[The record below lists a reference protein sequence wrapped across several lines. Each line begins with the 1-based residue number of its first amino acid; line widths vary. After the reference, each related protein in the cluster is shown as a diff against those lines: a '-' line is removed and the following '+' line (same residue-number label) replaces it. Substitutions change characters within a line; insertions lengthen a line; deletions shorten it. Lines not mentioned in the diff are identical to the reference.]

1 MAFSSG
7 NNNLPM
13 SEINVTPLVD
23 VMLVLLIIFMVA
35 APYLEQGVKVELPHA
50 RVEAMPAESEELV
63 ITVTQNREIYLDV
76 NQDRSVPLSAL
87 GVNLK
92 RLVSSRQTDEVY
104 LRADKDVDY
113 GFVVRVMAE
122 VQNAGIKGMGMVT
135 QPEEIKMP

>member
-1 MAFSSG
+1 MALPGG

-50 RVEAMPAESEELV
+50 QVEAMPAETEEVV
-63 ITVTQNREIYLDV
+63 ISVTRDRKIFLDADPDKPV
-76 NQDRSVPLSAL
+76 ALSAL
-87 GVNLK
+87 GANLK
-92 RLVSSRQTDEVY
+92 RAVSSRKTDEVY

-113 GFVVRVMAE
+113 GFVVQVMAE
-122 VQNAGIKGMGMVT
+122 VQNTGIKGMGMVT
-135 QPEEIKMP
+135 KPEDIKAP

>member
-1 MAFSSG
+1 MAISGG

-50 RVEAMPAESEELV
+50 KVEAMPSKSEEVV
-63 ITVTQNREIYLDV
+63 ITVTRDRQIYLDV
-76 NQDRSVPLSAL
+76 SRDKPVPLSAL

-92 RLVSSRQTDEVY
+92 RAVASRNSKEVY

-113 GFVVRVMAE
+113 GFVVQVMAE

-135 QPEEIKMP
+135 QPEEIKVP

>member
-1 MAFSSG
+1 MAISGG

-50 RVEAMPAESEELV
+50 KVEAMPSKSEEVV
-63 ITVTQNREIYLDV
+63 IRVTRDRQIYLDV
-76 NQDRSVPLSAL
+76 SRDKPVPLSAL
-87 GVNLK
+87 GTKLK
-92 RLVSSRQTDEVY
+92 RAVASRNTKEVY

-113 GFVVRVMAE
+113 GFVVQVMAE

-135 QPEEIKMP
+135 QPEEIKVP